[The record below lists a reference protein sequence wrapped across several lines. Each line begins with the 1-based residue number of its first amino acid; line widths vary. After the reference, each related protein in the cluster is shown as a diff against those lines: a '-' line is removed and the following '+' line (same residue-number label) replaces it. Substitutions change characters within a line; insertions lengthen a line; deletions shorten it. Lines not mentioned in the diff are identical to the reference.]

1 MKHRQIVLAAEPD
14 AQLDYYE
21 LLRGQGKPCW
31 FIRRGIQGEPLSA
44 ICASP
49 QAAWKSANAT
59 LLKSLRKQA
68 A

>member
-1 MKHRQIVLAAEPD
+1 MKHREIVLAAEPE

-21 LLRGQGKPCW
+21 FLRGQGEPCW
-31 FIRRGIQGEPLSA
+31 FIRIGIQGKPISD

-49 QAAWKSANAT
+49 AAAWKSANAW
-59 LLKSLRKQA
+59 LLKSLREKA

>member
-14 AQLDYYE
+14 AMLDYYE
-21 LLRGQGKPCW
+21 LLRGQGEPCW
-31 FIRRGIQGEPLSA
+31 FIRRGIQGEPISQ

-49 QAAWKSANAT
+49 RAAWKSAHT
-59 LLKSLRKQA
+59 WLPKSLRKQA